1 MLPQNL
7 DAAQMQVLDSL
18 RAQFQALT
26 KQFE

>member
-18 RAQFQALT
+18 RAQFHALT
-26 KQFE
+26 KQFA